1 MVSKMSDHHSV
12 SELIQQLK
20 QNQSAAAHQLW
31 GRFIDQ
37 LIRAAS
43 KHLRNL
49 PRRVA
54 DEEDVAVT
62 AFEAFLRGTREGRF
76 SKLET
81 REDLWQVLAML
92 TERKA
97 IEVLRREL
105 ADKRGGGQTRGE
117 SVFERMIME
126 SSCAIGIA
134 DVAEPNSATL
144 ELFAG
149 EVREM
154 LDGLGDEVLRQIAI
168 LKLEGYTNPEVAQRL
183 EIALRSVERKM
194 LLIRDKWDALR
205 QK

>member
-1 MVSKMSDHHSV
+1 M
-12 SELIQQLK
+12 
-20 QNQSAAAHQLW
+20 
-31 GRFIDQ
+31 
-37 LIRAAS
+37 
-43 KHLRNL
+43 
-49 PRRVA
+49 PRRAV

-97 IEVLRREL
+97 IGVLRREL
-105 ADKRGGGQTRGE
+105 ADKRGGGQVRGE
-117 SVFERMIME
+117 SVFEKMIMD
-126 SSCAIGIA
+126 SSGAIGIA
-134 DVAEPNSATL
+134 DVAAPNPATL

-154 LDGLGDEVLRQIAI
+154 LDGLGDELLRQIAI
-168 LKLEGYTNPEVAQRL
+168 LKLEGYTNPEVALRL
-183 EIALRSVERKM
+183 NIALRSVERK
-194 LLIRDKWDALR
+194 LQLIRDKWDDLN

>member
-1 MVSKMSDHHSV
+1 MSDHHSV
-12 SELIQQLK
+12 SELLLQLK

-43 KHLRNL
+43 RHLRNL
-49 PRRVA
+49 PRRAV

-97 IEVLRREL
+97 IGVLRREL
-105 ADKRGGGQTRGE
+105 ADKRGGGQVRGE
-117 SVFERMIME
+117 SVFEKMIMD
-126 SSCAIGIA
+126 SSGAIGIA
-134 DVAEPNSATL
+134 DVAAPNPATL

-154 LDGLGDEVLRQIAI
+154 LDGLGDELLRQIAI

-183 EIALRSVERKM
+183 NIALRSVERK
-194 LLIRDKWDALR
+194 LQLIRDKIE
-205 QK
+205 